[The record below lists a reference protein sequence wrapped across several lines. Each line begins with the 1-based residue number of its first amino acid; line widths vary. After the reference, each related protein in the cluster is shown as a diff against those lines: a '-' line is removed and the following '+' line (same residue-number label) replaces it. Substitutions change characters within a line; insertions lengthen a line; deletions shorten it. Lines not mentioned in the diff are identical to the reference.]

1 MTAGERPYRYS
12 RRWHGFDYQAEYVYF
27 ITICTEHRQPLLSEI
42 DLRCKVRLSAAGVEI
57 ANTWDSLPGRF
68 PSIRLLGFVAMPDHV
83 HGLVQIMP
91 VPAGG
96 TVATP
101 CSLGNVI
108 GAFKSLS
115 ARNANRVLGRRNVS
129 FWQRGY
135 HDRVVRSDDELER
148 LRWYIDEN
156 PSRWAAARLLD
167 DA

>member
-1 MTAGERPYRYS
+1 
-12 RRWHGFDYQAEYVYF
+12 
-27 ITICTEHRQPLLSEI
+27 
-42 DLRCKVRLSAAGVEI
+42 
-57 ANTWDSLPGRF
+57 
-68 PSIRLLGFVAMPDHV
+68 MPDHV
-83 HGLVQIMP
+83 HGLVEIMP
-91 VPAGG
+91 VPVGG
-96 TVATP
+96 TVSTP

-115 ARNANRVLGRRNVS
+115 ARSANQVLGRRNVS

-135 HDRVVRSDDELER
+135 YDRVVRSDDELER